1 MLPFQGSGRP
11 FEREVSVRAGT
22 AGQGRPGGGHP
33 NTTWPSSL
41 PLSGAGRPHPG
52 EAVQGPACFQG
63 CRRLWDLKNKMC
75 YPFTHSFIHFAKKLL
90 TGRAGHPAMVS
101 GYIPPA
107 EPIRAAQGGPTFRP
121 QRDSTAS
128 GPSPLCC
135 QIRTRPIAQNVPP
148 LPETAGS
155 SAVSPSRLQAL
166 QKQETGLSVTRYRDQ
181 AWMSGL

>member
-1 MLPFQGSGRP
+1 
-11 FEREVSVRAGT
+11 
-22 AGQGRPGGGHP
+22 
-33 NTTWPSSL
+33 
-41 PLSGAGRPHPG
+41 
-52 EAVQGPACFQG
+52 
-63 CRRLWDLKNKMC
+63 
-75 YPFTHSFIHFAKKLL
+75 
-90 TGRAGHPAMVS
+90 MVS

-107 EPIRAAQGGPTFRP
+107 EPIRAAQGDPTFRP

-155 SAVSPSRLQAL
+155 SAVSPSRFQAL